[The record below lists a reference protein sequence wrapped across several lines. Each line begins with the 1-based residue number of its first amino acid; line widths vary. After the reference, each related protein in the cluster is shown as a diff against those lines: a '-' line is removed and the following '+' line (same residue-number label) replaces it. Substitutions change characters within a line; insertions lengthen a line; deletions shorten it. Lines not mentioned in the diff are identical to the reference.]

1 MKKSTKITSIIII
14 FFLVIA
20 IVIIGRAMI
29 GNHFKKKF
37 SKRPPPGIIVSE
49 VVQNEFS
56 DNIDSFG
63 TAISKRTK
71 TFRIEKE
78 NLLTELKLRKF
89 VKKDEIIVELKD
101 KVIRAPF
108 SGVLGYRGI
117 TEDVLGS
124 ENSVIVTLDDSREI
138 FTDLK
143 IPEKFA
149 PVLSKGL
156 RVEAKFSGM
165 KDKIYQ
171 GYVNGVSSRINAETR
186 SILTRVKIDNS
197 NFDIIPGTLLEVT
210 LKFNKR
216 SSLSVPDTSVILE
229 GNKSYVYKISEDNIA
244 NRSEIKIGLRDDGN
258 IEVIGGLN
266 IGDII
271 AAEGLKKVKPNSKI
285 KPCLLYTSP
294 SPRDRG

>member
-20 IVIIGRAMI
+20 IVIISRAMI

-49 VVQNEFS
+49 VIQNEFS

-78 NLLTELKLRKF
+78 NLLTELNLRKF

-171 GYVNGVSSRINAETR
+171 GSVHGVSSRINAETR

-229 GNKSYVYKISEDNIA
+229 GNKSYVYKISEENIA

-266 IGDII
+266 IGDLV

-285 KPCLLYTSP
+285 KPIKK
-294 SPRDRG
+294 

>member
-1 MKKSTKITSIIII
+1 
-14 FFLVIA
+14 
-20 IVIIGRAMI
+20 MI

-78 NLLTELKLRKF
+78 NLLTELNLRKF

-156 RVEAKFSGM
+156 KVEAKFSGM

-171 GYVNGVSSRINAETR
+171 GSVYGVSSRINAETR

-285 KPCLLYTSP
+285 KPIKK
-294 SPRDRG
+294 